1 MKTKEE
7 IINILI
13 DGLENIYCLNC
24 RGKELDEYSEGFNC
38 DWCHR
43 NEKGML
49 VLDTSCVGQL
59 FRELFVKCND
69 EVEIILLEGQL
80 NKVIEVIADERFD
93 ELEEEN

>member
-1 MKTKEE
+1 M
-7 IINILI
+7 I
-13 DGLENIYCLNC
+13 G
-24 RGKELDEYSEGFNC
+24 
-38 DWCHR
+38 R

-69 EVEIILLEGQL
+69 KAEIILLEGQL